1 MTEKRNAL
9 PARGLRIGVDT
20 GGTFTDICLYD
31 PASGTLQVWKISSS
45 NADPSEAIVAGI
57 REVLQVS
64 GQPAGDVAYV
74 GHGTTVATN
83 ALIEGRTAR
92 TALLTTAGF
101 RDVVEIGR
109 QTRPTLYDLQVR
121 KVTPLA
127 SRDLRLELD
136 ERVRFD
142 GSVAKA
148 LNPRQVLERVA
159 QLEAAGVEAVAVGFL
174 FSHLAPEHEATVAK
188 ILEERLPNVFVSTSH
203 QVAAEYR
210 EFERFSTTLVNAALG
225 PVMRDYLGRLQP
237 RLAALGVAAAP
248 RLTQSNGGIISA
260 SHAAQYP
267 VKTVLS
273 GPAAGVMGAVEVS
286 RAAGIGDI
294 ITFDMGGTSSDV
306 SLTRNGA
313 ASLSTRASVHGHP
326 LKVPQLDIHAVGAGG
341 GSIARVDAG
350 GLLKVGPASAG
361 AWPGPVCYGQG
372 NLEPTVTDANVV
384 LQVLNPTH
392 LLGGRMPIN
401 RGQAIEA
408 IDRLAQSLGMDLFET
423 AQGILS
429 VVTANMAKAIRVI
442 SIERGH
448 DPRDFVLMAFGGAG
462 PLHAA
467 RLARELEIRRVL
479 VPRNPG
485 ILCAMG
491 LLLSDAR
498 THFAKGCLLRL
509 DEAGGAALEQGFDGL
524 EQQASDWFEQEAIAV
539 EARQVKRFVDARY
552 AGQAHELLI
561 ESPPGPIAADWLAR
575 VRQAFELEHRQIY
588 GFDAANEP
596 IHVIA
601 MRVEATGKVD
611 KAVLVE
617 QPLAS
622 GDVAEARVG
631 QREVWYPQVRGF
643 VATPIYDRE
652 RLGAGHSLN
661 GPAIIEQ
668 MDSTTL
674 VLEGQRATVDRYL
687 NILIEEQ
694 GE

>member
-1 MTEKRNAL
+1 MTGKDIAS
-9 PARGLRIGVDT
+9 AVRGLRVGVDT

-31 PASGTLQVWKISSS
+31 PASGTLRVWKISSS

-57 REVLQVS
+57 REVLEVS
-64 GQPAGDVAYV
+64 GKAAADVTYV

-148 LNPRQVLERVA
+148 LNPRQVLERAA
-159 QLEAAGVEAVAVGFL
+159 QLEAQGVEAVAVGFL
-174 FSHLAPEHEATVAK
+174 FSHLAPEHEATVARL
-188 ILEERLPNVFVSTSH
+188 LEERLPGVFISTSH

-237 RLAALGVAAAP
+237 RLLQLGVSAAP

-260 SHAAQYP
+260 SHAAEYP

-273 GPAAGVMGAVEVS
+273 GPAAGVMGAVEVARS
-286 RAAGIGDI
+286 TGIGDI

-306 SLTRNGA
+306 SLTRQGA
-313 ASLSTRASVHGHP
+313 PSLSTRASVHGHP

-361 AWPGPVCYGQG
+361 AFPGPVCYGQG
-372 NLEPTVTDANVV
+372 NQQPTVTDANVV

-392 LLGGRMPIN
+392 LLGGRMPID
-401 RGQAIEA
+401 RGLAVEA
-408 IDRLAQSLGMDLFET
+408 VDRLAQSLGMGLYET

-479 VPRNPG
+479 VPRSPG

-498 THFAKGCLLRL
+498 SHFAKGCLLRL
-509 DEAGGAALEQGFDGL
+509 DDAGAPALEQGFAGL
-524 EQQASDWFEQEAIAV
+524 EQQALVWFEQETIAAPAQ
-539 EARQVKRFVDARY
+539 EVKRFVDARY

-561 ESPPGPIAADWLAR
+561 EAPAGPIDGDWLTR
-575 VRQAFELEHRQIY
+575 VRQVFEREHRQIY
-588 GFDAANEP
+588 GFDATNEP

-611 KAVLVE
+611 KAVLAE
-617 QPLAS
+617 YAPAAGAAADARS
-622 GDVAEARVG
+622 GE
-631 QREVWYPQVRGF
+631 REVWYPEAAGF
-643 VATPIYDRE
+643 VATPVYDRE
-652 RLGAGHSLN
+652 RLGAGHWLE

>member
-1 MTEKRNAL
+1 MTYINS
-9 PARGLRIGVDT
+9 PVRGQNLRIGVDT

-31 PASGTLQVWKISSS
+31 PLSRSLQVWKISSS
-45 NADPSEAIVAGI
+45 NADPSEAIIAGI
-57 REVLQVS
+57 AEVLEVS
-64 GQPAGDVAYV
+64 GQGGADVAYV

-92 TALLTTAGF
+92 TALLTTRGF

-109 QTRPTLYDLQVR
+109 QTRPALYDLQVR

-127 SRDLRLELD
+127 TRDLRLELD

-142 GSVAKA
+142 GSVLKA
-148 LNPRQVLERVA
+148 PERQQILERIERLKA
-159 QLEAAGVEAVAVGFL
+159 EGVQAVAVGLL
-174 FSHLAPEHEATVAK
+174 FSHLRPEHEAEVAAT
-188 ILEERLPNVFVSTSH
+188 IAEHLPDVFVSTSH
-203 QVAAEYR
+203 KVAAEYR
-210 EFERFSTTLVNAALG
+210 EYERFSTTLVNAALG
-225 PVMRDYLGRLQP
+225 PVMRAYLGRLQP
-237 RLAALGVAAAP
+237 RLRTLGITCAP

-260 SHAAQYP
+260 SHAAEYP

-273 GPAAGVMGAVEVS
+273 GPAAGVVGAVEIA
-286 RAAGIGDI
+286 RAAGVGDI

-306 SLTRNGA
+306 ALTRQGA
-313 ASLSTRASVHGHP
+313 PSLATRASVHGHP

-361 AWPGPVCYGQG
+361 AKPGPVCYDLG
-372 NLEPTVTDANVV
+372 NQEPTVTDANVV
-384 LQVLNPTH
+384 LQILNPEH
-392 LLGGRMPIN
+392 LLGGRMSID
-401 RGQAIEA
+401 RSLALEA
-408 IDRLAQSLGMDLFET
+408 IGRLARSLDMDLFET

-509 DEAGGAALEQGFDGL
+509 ESVDHAALATHFQVLEQKAQAWFDG
-524 EQQASDWFEQEAIAV
+524 EGIGAGQ
-539 EARQVKRFVDARY
+539 RQVKRLVDARY

-561 ESPPGPIAADWLAR
+561 EGPAGEINESWLVQ
-575 VRQAFELEHRQIY
+575 VRETFEREHRQVY
-588 GFDAANEP
+588 GFDAGDEP
-596 IHVIA
+596 IHLVALRI
-601 MRVEATGKVD
+601 EASGEVD
-611 KAVLVE
+611 KAVLAQ
-617 QPLAS
+617 QPLATGTAETARS
-622 GDVAEARVG
+622 GERD
-631 QREVWYPQVRGF
+631 VWYPETCGF
-643 VATPIYDRE
+643 VSTPLYDRE
-652 RLGAGHSLN
+652 RLGHGHSLN

-674 VLEGQRATVDRYL
+674 VLEGQRATVDAYL

-694 GE
+694 GS